1 MNNTL
6 NIILIDDDNERKKYV
21 TSILKQV
28 DDIFNIQYSCEFTDL
43 SARHPTIALIGDNDN
58 VLDDFLVKSIN
69 DRRIPVVIYS
79 LVVNVRRIVELISKG
94 AADYVIPSTDIA
106 ELRDILIRAASGADV
121 PGRYH
126 PRESAAASLV
136 SRLTKREHEVLIGVA
151 NGQSNRLI
159 GKELSISPRTVEIH
173 RANMIA
179 KLGAKNSMEAIRI
192 AIEAGPLSAPVSVRA
207 GKGAQSSNVEHPS
220 GKRGHV
226 QVAGLH

>member
-1 MNNTL
+1 MNDTL

-69 DRRIPVVIYS
+69 AQRIPVVIYS

-94 AADYVIPSTDIA
+94 AADYVIPTKDMA
-106 ELRDILIRAASGADV
+106 ELRDILTRAASTADV

-126 PRESAAASLV
+126 PRESAAASLI

-151 NGQSNRLI
+151 KGQSNRLI

-179 KLGAKNSMEAIRI
+179 RLGAKNTMEAIRI
-192 AIEAGPLSAPVSVRA
+192 AIEAGKA
-207 GKGAQSSNVEHPS
+207 
-220 GKRGHV
+220 
-226 QVAGLH
+226 

>member
-28 DDIFNIQYSCEFTDL
+28 DDIFNIQYSCEFADL

-69 DRRIPVVIYS
+69 AQRIPVVIYS

-94 AADYVIPSTDIA
+94 AADYVIPTKDMA
-106 ELRDILIRAASGADV
+106 ELRDILTRAASTADV

-126 PRESAAASLV
+126 PRESAAASLI

-151 NGQSNRLI
+151 KGQSNRLI

-179 KLGAKNSMEAIRI
+179 RLGAKNTMEAIRI
-192 AIEAGPLSAPVSVRA
+192 AIEAGKA
-207 GKGAQSSNVEHPS
+207 
-220 GKRGHV
+220 
-226 QVAGLH
+226 

>member
-69 DRRIPVVIYS
+69 AQRIPVVIYS

-94 AADYVIPSTDIA
+94 AADYVIPTKDMA
-106 ELRDILIRAASGADV
+106 ELRDILTRAASTADV

-126 PRESAAASLV
+126 PRESAAASLI

-151 NGQSNRLI
+151 KGQSNRLI

-179 KLGAKNSMEAIRI
+179 RLGAKNTMEAIRI
-192 AIEAGPLSAPVSVRA
+192 AIEAGKA
-207 GKGAQSSNVEHPS
+207 
-220 GKRGHV
+220 
-226 QVAGLH
+226 